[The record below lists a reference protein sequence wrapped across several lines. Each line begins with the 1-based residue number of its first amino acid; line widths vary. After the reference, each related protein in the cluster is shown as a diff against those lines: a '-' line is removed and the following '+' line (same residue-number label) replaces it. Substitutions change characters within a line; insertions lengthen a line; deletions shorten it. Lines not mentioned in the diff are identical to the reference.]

1 MWRLLNQIDITG
13 KNKIEIAIDRLKAF
27 EPKEE
32 NYYVAISGGKDSDAI
47 VKLCQLACVK
57 YELHHQHTTLD
68 APETVRYIRE
78 TYPECIIDYPKRT
91 AWQLIV
97 EQGIPPT
104 RLMRYCCKEL
114 KEYGGEGRRKV
125 LGIRWAESTG
135 RKNKRMMVERCYK
148 NDTTTINP
156 IIDWTESEVWEFH
169 RLYNI
174 PHNPLYDMGY
184 KRVGC
189 IGCPQKGKKGM
200 EEDFK
205 RFPKYKEN
213 YLKAFRKMLKVRKT
227 KGLKTT
233 WKTAEEVFEWWI
245 NL

>member
-1 MWRLLNQIDITG
+1 
-13 KNKIEIAIDRLKAF
+13 
-27 EPKEE
+27 
-32 NYYVAISGGKDSDAI
+32 
-47 VKLCQLACVK
+47 
-57 YELHHQHTTLD
+57 
-68 APETVRYIRE
+68 
-78 TYPECIIDYPKRT
+78 
-91 AWQLIV
+91 
-97 EQGIPPT
+97 
-104 RLMRYCCKEL
+104 
-114 KEYGGEGRRKV
+114 
-125 LGIRWAESTG
+125 
-135 RKNKRMMVERCYK
+135 
-148 NDTTTINP
+148 
-156 IIDWTESEVWEFH
+156 
-169 RLYNI
+169 
-174 PHNPLYDMGY
+174 MGY